1 MSYNIKPIEDFS
13 PLRHTSLV
21 AEAMGEVVGDLLSH
35 LLVETNPYRIDPLTV
50 NNPTTYTVDVD
61 VEES

>member
-1 MSYNIKPIEDFS
+1 MSYAIKPIEDFS

-35 LLVETNPYRIDPLTV
+35 LLVETNPYRIDLLTNV
-50 NNPTTYTVDVD
+50 AFLTYFI
-61 VEES
+61 E